1 MTNRNLYSEGM
12 ALRSFKL
19 KVLTTCI
26 KAEPQHKD
34 QMKDVLQ
41 KIKNSGFSSRTI
53 VMISVV
59 IKEGGIKK
67 AEGEIRRSFALL
79 LNLN

>member
-1 MTNRNLYSEGM
+1 
-12 ALRSFKL
+12 
-19 KVLTTCI
+19 
-26 KAEPQHKD
+26 
-34 QMKDVLQ
+34 MKDVLQ